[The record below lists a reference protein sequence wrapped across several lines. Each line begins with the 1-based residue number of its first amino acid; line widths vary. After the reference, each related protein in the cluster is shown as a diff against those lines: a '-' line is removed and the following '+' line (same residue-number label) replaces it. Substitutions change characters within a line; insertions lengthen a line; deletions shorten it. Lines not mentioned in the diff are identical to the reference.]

1 LYITVL
7 FLGVLANTATFI
19 FLRVNLRIRKL
30 TSAVIVQYLIGEDG
44 LSSLT
49 CLIQCC
55 INFHTRRLLGEHA
68 ACVAE
73 AWQVIFFITITS
85 YTLCLISYIL
95 QRQVTGGFKTGS
107 AGRFL
112 LLGDCSFGAADLHHA
127 GLGMDI
133 SEIRRF
139 AFRAHIA
146 FWTLGILLA
155 TGACVWPGRSRLTV
169 SGTYCLPAFD
179 EDWVLVFFFG
189 AVVIPTALFLAT
201 QYLGIYL
208 YLRDARL
215 EVGHVV
221 NFGEEKP
228 RPPWYHS
235 LKLARQ
241 LGSLVIAYYL
251 FYTPFLSSAC
261 YEWVTGYFSPPW
273 LDCLGGVM
281 IHFSSAANPLLYVWT
296 TKQARKAILAGFLE
310 WTSPT
315 ASSSNEPTPKE

>member
-1 LYITVL
+1 
-7 FLGVLANTATFI
+7 LANTVTFV

-44 LSSLT
+44 LSALT

-55 INFHTRRLLGEHA
+55 INYHTRRLLGEQV
-68 ACVAE
+68 ACVVE

-112 LLGDCSFGAADLHHA
+112 LVGNCSFGAADLHHA

-133 SEIRRF
+133 TEVRRF
-139 AFRAHIA
+139 TFRAHIV
-146 FWTLGILLA
+146 FWILGILLA
-155 TGACVWPGRSRLTV
+155 TLSCVWPGESRLTV

-179 EDWVLVFFFG
+179 KQWSLIFFFG

-208 YLRDARL
+208 YLRDARND
-215 EVGHVV
+215 VGHSI
-221 NFGEEKP
+221 NFGEEKA

-235 LKLARQ
+235 VKLARQ
-241 LGSLVIAYYL
+241 LGSLVIAYYI
-251 FYTPFLSSAC
+251 FYTPFMASAI
-261 YEWVTGYFSPPW
+261 YEWVTAYFSPEW
-273 LDCLGGVM
+273 LDCIGAVM
-281 IHFSSAANPLLYVWT
+281 VHLSNAANPILYVWT
-296 TKQARKAILAGFLE
+296 TKRVLQRAYQRLIFVYNHG
-310 WTSPT
+310 
-315 ASSSNEPTPKE
+315 